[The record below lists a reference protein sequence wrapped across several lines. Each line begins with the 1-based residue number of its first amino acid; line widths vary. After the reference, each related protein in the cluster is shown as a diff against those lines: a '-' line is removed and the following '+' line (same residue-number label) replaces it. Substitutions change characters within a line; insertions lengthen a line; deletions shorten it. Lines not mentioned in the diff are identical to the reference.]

1 MQRIINNVLE
11 REMRYDETIVLKY
24 HIEYP
29 TIVSNSYIPGVK
41 SFNEYNE
48 NLAFRLKKRSESQLY
63 NEAVELYK
71 YNKSNGYPNMI
82 YEIYRNYEITLNAD
96 NIISLYIDEYIF
108 SGGAH
113 GNTVRTS
120 QNWELYYNQI
130 IHLEDIYKYNPYFVI
145 NILKSIN
152 NQISQEKEIYFED
165 SCILVLNTFNPRNF
179 YLIPGA
185 VVIYFQQYD
194 IAPYS
199 SGIRTFIIL

>member
-1 MQRIINNVLE
+1 
-11 REMRYDETIVLKY
+11 
-24 HIEYP
+24 
-29 TIVSNSYIPGVK
+29 
-41 SFNEYNE
+41 
-48 NLAFRLKKRSESQLY
+48 
-63 NEAVELYK
+63 
-71 YNKSNGYPNMI
+71 MI